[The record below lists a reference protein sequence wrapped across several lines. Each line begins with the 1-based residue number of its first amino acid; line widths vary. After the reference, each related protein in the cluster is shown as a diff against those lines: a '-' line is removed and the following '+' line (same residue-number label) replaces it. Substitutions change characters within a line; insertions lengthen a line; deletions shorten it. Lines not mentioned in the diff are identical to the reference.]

1 MKTWNVDD
9 LILTGTWNLY
19 HVVNF
24 ISLSLDLYLG
34 HELIFTGVENDGLKI
49 KVLPAFSW
57 RACHI
62 N

>member
-9 LILTGTWNLY
+9 LILTGSWNLY

-24 ISLSLDLYLG
+24 ISLSPDLHLG
-34 HELIFTGVENDGLKI
+34 HELIFTSVENDGLKV
-49 KVLPAFSW
+49 KVLTAFSW
-57 RACHI
+57 RPCHI